1 MEEAAGFF
9 LDWGYQW
16 LPYNTVLT
24 LSVGCLVLPFCLL
37 WSTAK
42 SFGFIGQQPGE
53 KKDKGIE
60 DDPDFVMDDSAP
72 LTPTDKDVKKGEK
85 TEKKKESKK
94 SKSKKN
100 N

>member
-1 MEEAAGFF
+1 M
-9 LDWGYQW
+9 
-16 LPYNTVLT
+16 
-24 LSVGCLVLPFCLL
+24 L

-72 LTPTDKDVKKGEK
+72 LAPTKNEEKKDGKKGEK